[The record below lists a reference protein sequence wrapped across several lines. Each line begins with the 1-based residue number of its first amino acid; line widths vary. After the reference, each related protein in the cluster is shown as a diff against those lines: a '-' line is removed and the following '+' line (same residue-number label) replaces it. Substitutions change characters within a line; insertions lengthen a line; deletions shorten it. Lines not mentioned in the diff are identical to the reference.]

1 MHFLGVT
8 RFLGLLAVVT
18 AVGFAA
24 PTPDLRLVQA
34 AKNDDA
40 ATVRSLLRQR
50 MDVNTPDVDGTTA
63 LIYAAHG
70 NDLDLVK
77 TLLAAG
83 ANPKLAN
90 RYGVT
95 ALAEACNL
103 ANGELIELL
112 VKQGADPN
120 ATVGEGETPLMTASR
135 TGSLTGVKALLAAG
149 AKVNATESYRG
160 ETALMWAVAENHAAV
175 AKVLIDA
182 GADVNARSTFYDFK
196 FRKVASGGT
205 QAVYFRGGLTPLL
218 FASRQGAVEATEVL
232 IANGADVNLAD
243 PEFNFTPLLDAI
255 FNDHYDLAAVL
266 VEHRAKLD
274 GALYLTVEM
283 RNLDYF
289 GNRPRKPVTG
299 KLDELAFI
307 KFLLD
312 HGAEPDAVLKTKLPG
327 RMAQGAINVPPGAT
341 PFYRAARSA
350 DLEVMR
356 LLLEKGADANK
367 ASTDHTTP
375 LLAAATGQG
384 IRFAGG
390 VERPEAEFVEAIR
403 ICADKGAD
411 VNAANDRGDTP
422 MHAAA
427 ERGANNIVQFLADH
441 GAKLDVKN
449 KSGRT
454 PLDVALGIGG
464 VANTGG
470 SAHPATAELIRKLM
484 ARASAAS
491 TASSSVAL
499 VH

>member
-1 MHFLGVT
+1 MSTMRLWGM
-8 RFLGLLAVVT
+8 LAL
-18 AVGFAA
+18 FAA
-24 PTPDLRLVQA
+24 SALAAPSPDLRLVQA

-40 ATVRSLLRQR
+40 ATVRSLLQQR
-50 MDVNTPDVDGTTA
+50 VDVNSADVDGTTA
-63 LIYAAHG
+63 LIYAAHI

-77 TLLAAG
+77 MLLDAG

-90 RYGVT
+90 RYNVT

-103 ANGELIELL
+103 ANGEMIELL
-112 VKQGADPN
+112 LKKGADPN
-120 ATVGEGETPLMTASR
+120 ATIGEGETPLMTASR
-135 TGSLTGVKALLAAG
+135 TGTLSGVKALLAAG
-149 AKVNATESYRG
+149 AKADAKESYRG
-160 ETALMWAVAENHAAV
+160 ETALMWAVAENHADI
-175 AKVLIDA
+175 AKLLIDA

-205 QAVYFRGGLTPLL
+205 QAVYYRGGLTPLL
-218 FASRQGAVEATEVL
+218 FASRQGAVQATEVL
-232 IANGADVNLAD
+232 LAAGADVNLAD
-243 PEFNFTPLLDAI
+243 PEFHFTPLLDAI
-255 FNDHYDLAAVL
+255 YNDHYDLGAVL
-266 VEHRAKLD
+266 VEHKANLD

-289 GNRPRKPVTG
+289 GNRPRKPITD

-327 RMAQGAINVPPGAT
+327 RMAQGAITVQPGAT

-350 DLEVMR
+350 DLPVMR
-356 LLLEKGADANK
+356 LLLEKGANANK
-367 ASTDHTTP
+367 ASDDHTTP

-384 IRFAGG
+384 VRFAGG

-403 ICADKGAD
+403 ICVDKGAD
-411 VNAANDRGDTP
+411 VNLANDRGDTP

-427 ERGANNIVQFLADH
+427 ERGANQIVQFLADH

-470 SAHPATAELIRKLM
+470 RPHPSTAELIRKLM
-484 ARASAAS
+484 ARPAAPN
-491 TASSSVAL
+491 VAQ
-499 VH
+499 VQ